1 MRPNPLRDMCTCIDF
16 EAHVTQ
22 VMCFKI
28 HAGVYF
34 NIHVVACVTQMTG
47 SHTPYIGADLIKF
60 A

>member
-1 MRPNPLRDMCTCIDF
+1 MYTCIDF

-34 NIHVVACVTQMTG
+34 NIHVVAYVTQMTG
-47 SHTPYIGADLIKF
+47 SHTPYIGPDLIKF